1 MHAVSVCVDA
11 DVSTIEVD
19 NMDSLMNLLDGCCRG
34 RVHQC
39 AVGTIGVDNAI
50 ILRKILCCW
59 ERREQCI
66 LNAEGTCGK
75 CLLVRRCW
83 SEKCILDVDGTCGK
97 WLLMMLLERRTMHV
111 ECKE

>member
-1 MHAVSVCVDA
+1 
-11 DVSTIEVD
+11 
-19 NMDSLMNLLDGCCRG
+19 MDSLMNQLDGCCRG

-75 CLLVRRCW
+75 WLLVRRCW
-83 SEKCILDVDGTCGK
+83 SVEQCMWNAKNRCTCRK
-97 WLLMMLLERRTMHV
+97 WLLIGHQWR
-111 ECKE
+111 